1 MMMDE
6 ITRDMNE
13 LRVQLE
19 EIKMTGKDGELV
31 SVNKYVKDEIDRN
44 KEVIYNEHVSEIV
57 APSDRYLEYL
67 EEDMLLEIE
76 DVTLEI
82 EELKQKLEAL
92 ESVSSPKQAYANI
105 MKGRSLAYEG
115 PYTMYATSY
124 VEGKVVEFLEK
135 EKLQFITLE
144 LGRLGEMSF
153 PTLTISIKNPYW
165 KYYDNLYK
173 ENMNYIIL
181 NTEGPNEIYLDN
193 LVEMRT
199 DDYHDSKLEL
209 ERLLIELKKT
219 EKQIENFPKRTF
231 IANIMLI
238 DEDMTHERYKMLK
251 YNISFEAK
259 RIEKAYERIQERAV
273 DEEFLIREE
282 LTKALNFAKDILEYP
297 INIM

>member
-13 LRVQLE
+13 LRMQLE
-19 EIKMTGKDGELV
+19 EIKLPGKDGELV
-31 SVNKYVKDEIDRN
+31 SVNKHVKDEIDRN

-57 APSDRYLEYL
+57 APSDRHLEYL

-92 ESVSSPKQAYANI
+92 ESVSSPKEAYANI

-135 EKLQFITLE
+135 ERLQFITLE
-144 LGRLGEMSF
+144 LGRLG
-153 PTLTISIKNPYW
+153 PTLTINIKNPYW

-181 NTEGPNEIYLDN
+181 NTEETNEIYLDN
-193 LVEMRT
+193 LVEMRK